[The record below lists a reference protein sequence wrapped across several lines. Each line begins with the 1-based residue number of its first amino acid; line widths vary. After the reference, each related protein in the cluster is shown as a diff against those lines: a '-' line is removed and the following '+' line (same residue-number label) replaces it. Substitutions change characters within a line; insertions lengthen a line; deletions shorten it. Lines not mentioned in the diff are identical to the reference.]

1 MIIPPTSNTLAD
13 VRDAI
18 NGASGN
24 PGIAATLVTV
34 DAAGGGTET
43 RLSLGAANTGTLNTI
58 TITAL
63 DDDGDHLNNAGLS
76 QLVFDPGGSGV
87 THLSETNAAVDAQIR
102 IDAQLLTAQSNVID
116 FAIEGITLNLVKASP
131 GIETTLSVAVNNASA
146 ISAVTAFV
154 QSYNSVRT
162 TINDLTVFD
171 PVTSRGGLL
180 LGDSGVRS
188 ISGGLQRELG
198 ATVAGIESDFS
209 TLAELGIAT
218 QTDGTLTLDSGVLTS
233 ALDSDRTGVASL
245 LSSDE
250 GIATR
255 LSTLVGGFANAT
267 GVLDQRSDALE
278 ARLRDISSQ
287 RETLARRMSAR
298 EDSLLR
304 RFSVMDAI
312 VAQLQGTSS
321 FLTQQL
327 TALSSLSIRQTRR

>member
-1 MIIPPTSNTLAD
+1 MVA
-13 VRDAI
+13 RK
-18 NGASGN
+18 
-24 PGIAATLVTV
+24 
-34 DAAGGGTET
+34 T

-162 TINDLTVFD
+162 TINDLTAFD

-287 RETLARRMSAR
+287 CETLGRRMSAR